1 MKVQGLTDIRDAR
14 TLVEETDRRRAKFIR
29 DMTGADWSDA
39 LNYHLCIDA
48 SVIDFDSSVAMI
60 TGLVSQYP

>member
-1 MKVQGLTDIRDAR
+1 
-14 TLVEETDRRRAKFIR
+14 
-29 DMTGADWSDA
+29 MTGADWSDA

-60 TGLVSQYP
+60 TGLVSQHP